1 MRVADHLV
9 SSRICCAS
17 AFERKRLGNMH
28 GLYRRPLGFPQDY
41 QPVAKGDV
49 CFCIRLPAGA
59 CSSYQATPDPLRP
72 QRSPASWRLN

>member
-17 AFERKRLGNMH
+17 AFEHYRLGNMH
-28 GLYRRPLGFPQDY
+28 GLYRRSFGFPQDH

-49 CFCIRLPAGA
+49 CFRIRLPTGT
-59 CSSYQATPDPLRP
+59 CSSDQATPDTLRP
-72 QRSPASWRLN
+72 QRSPAS

>member
-17 AFERKRLGNMH
+17 AFERYRLGNMH

-49 CFCIRLPAGA
+49 CFRIGLPTGIG
-59 CSSYQATPDPLRP
+59 SSDQTTPNTLRP
-72 QRSPASWRLN
+72 QRSPAS